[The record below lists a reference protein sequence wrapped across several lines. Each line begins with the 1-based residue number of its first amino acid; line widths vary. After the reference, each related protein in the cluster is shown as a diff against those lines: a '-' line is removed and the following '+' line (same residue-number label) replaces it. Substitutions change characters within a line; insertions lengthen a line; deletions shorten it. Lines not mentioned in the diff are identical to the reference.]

1 MVFIFCVIPQ
11 HFVFFV
17 MRLIDM
23 MVPDI
28 PQALEIIIKREAY
41 VAKQALAD
49 HHSLGG
55 QSGGESGEDMMEDEL
70 P

>member
-1 MVFIFCVIPQ
+1 
-11 HFVFFV
+11 

-23 MVPDI
+23 MVPDV

-41 VAKQALAD
+41 LAKQALAD

-55 QSGGESGEDMMEDEL
+55 SGGESGEDMEDEL

>member
-1 MVFIFCVIPQ
+1 
-11 HFVFFV
+11 

-23 MVPDI
+23 MVPDV

-41 VAKQALAD
+41 LAKQALND
-49 HHSLGG
+49 HHNLTG

>member
-1 MVFIFCVIPQ
+1 
-11 HFVFFV
+11 

-41 VAKQALAD
+41 LAKQALAD

-55 QSGGESGEDMMEDEL
+55 GSGGESGEELEEDTM